1 MPSLDPVLFTHKAF
15 SPAQPLTNR
24 RSQPQ
29 RRGTFWQSQ
38 FVLPNPDCLPSKPP
52 PLCSH
57 HAVLSTHLRAAQGKV
72 RSTAWGKET
81 QGRKVKADQ
90 VEVEYLPR
98 PPSLSR
104 TAPPSLSQ
112 LIGPGVD
119 SWFSQS
125 HSPSGNFK
133 TELLQFHEAV
143 IQAHI
148 YLIHS
153 EHCNKIETR
162 GLWTKTFSHSSGGW
176 EVQDQGASRFGVW
189 WDPLPGS
196 LPSSASWGRRGK
208 GTLWG
213 LFSEGTNSIHGGPT
227 LMTWSPPKVPDSK

>member
-1 MPSLDPVLFTHKAF
+1 MLPPCC
-15 SPAQPLTNR
+15 PL
-24 RSQPQ
+24 
-29 RRGTFWQSQ
+29 
-38 FVLPNPDCLPSKPP
+38 
-52 PLCSH
+52 
-57 HAVLSTHLRAAQGKV
+57 HALAGCTRKV
-72 RSTAWGKET
+72 RSTARGKET
-81 QGRKVKADQ
+81 QGREVKADQ
-90 VEVEYLPR
+90 VEVDYLPR
-98 PPSLSR
+98 PPSLSY

-133 TELLQFHEAV
+133 TELLQFHQAV

-162 GLWTKTFSHSSGGW
+162 SSWTTKAYFSQFW
-176 EVQDQGASRFGVW
+176 REVQDQGASRFGVW

-196 LPSSASWGRRGK
+196 LPSSASRGRRGK
-208 GTLWG
+208 GPLWG
-213 LFSEGTNSIHGGPT
+213 LFYEGTNPIHGGPT